1 MLPGDLV
8 RLVHLLLTFV
18 LAFFRSIAVVL
29 SGLVTAGIALKL
41 LHLHAFHDGGVFA
54 HCPSKFRKSTFTHWG
69 SEWGHRP
76 AQDPRLLRSDLS
88 AFVFARSTG

>member
-1 MLPGDLV
+1 MGHAVVSPFLSHRYGHHPRFYCRVLPGDLV

-54 HCPSKFRKSTFTHWG
+54 HCP
-69 SEWGHRP
+69 
-76 AQDPRLLRSDLS
+76 
-88 AFVFARSTG
+88 